1 MNITD
6 KFSRKLRDVRIS
18 VTDRC
23 NFRCAYCMP
32 KEIYNSEYQF
42 FKKNEILSF
51 EEIIRLS
58 KIFSSL
64 GTKKIR
70 LTGGE
75 PLLRKNIHILVKY
88 LKEIENISDIS
99 MTTNGVLLSEKKA
112 SLLKESGLDRLTV
125 SLDTLN
131 PENFSEIS
139 GSKYSPENVL
149 EGINNAINA
158 GFENIKINMVVKK
171 NVNHK
176 DIIPLLEKFN
186 GTGCIVRF
194 IEFMDVGNVNL
205 WSKNDVF
212 SLQDIL
218 DTISKKYHIM
228 PLEKNYSSEVAK
240 RWSYNGGEFGV
251 ISSISNPFCGDCSRL
266 RLTAEGKIF
275 TCLFANKSHDIKNLL
290 RRSESNEI
298 VKNYLIDMWSNRADK
313 YSEDRVSGSNYKV
326 IKKAEMSYIGG

>member
-1 MNITD
+1 MNTTD

-23 NFRCAYCMP
+23 NFRCSYCMP

-75 PLLRKNIHILVKY
+75 PLLRKNIHILVKH

-112 SLLKESGLDRLTV
+112 NLLKESGLNRLTV

-176 DIIPLLEKFN
+176 DIIPLLEKFS

-212 SLQDIL
+212 SLEDIL
-218 DTISKKYHIM
+218 GTISKKYHIM

-275 TCLFANKSHDIKNLL
+275 TCLFTNKSHDIKNLL

-313 YSEDRVSGSNYKV
+313 YSEDRISGNNYKV

>member
-18 VTDRC
+18 VTDKC

-176 DIIPLLEKFN
+176 DIIPLLEKFS

-313 YSEDRVSGSNYKV
+313 YSEDRVSGNNYKV

>member
-139 GSKYSPENVL
+139 GSKYSPENVP
-149 EGINNAINA
+149 EGINNAIN
-158 GFENIKINMVVKK
+158 
-171 NVNHK
+171 VN
-176 DIIPLLEKFN
+176 
-186 GTGCIVRF
+186 
-194 IEFMDVGNVNL
+194 
-205 WSKNDVF
+205 
-212 SLQDIL
+212 Q
-218 DTISKKYHIM
+218 
-228 PLEKNYSSEVAK
+228 
-240 RWSYNGGEFGV
+240 
-251 ISSISNPFCGDCSRL
+251 
-266 RLTAEGKIF
+266 
-275 TCLFANKSHDIKNLL
+275 
-290 RRSESNEI
+290 
-298 VKNYLIDMWSNRADK
+298 
-313 YSEDRVSGSNYKV
+313 
-326 IKKAEMSYIGG
+326 

>member
-112 SLLKESGLDRLTV
+112 SLLKDSGLDRLTV

-131 PENFSEIS
+131 SENFSEIS

-176 DIIPLLEKFN
+176 DIIPLLEKFS

-313 YSEDRVSGSNYKV
+313 YSEDRVSGNNYKV

>member
-176 DIIPLLEKFN
+176 DIIPLLEKFS

-212 SLQDIL
+212 SLEDIL
-218 DTISKKYHIM
+218 GTISKKYHIM

-275 TCLFANKSHDIKNLL
+275 TCLFTNKSHDIKNLL

-313 YSEDRVSGSNYKV
+313 YSEDRVSGNNYKV